1 MVAGAAGHDAH
12 AAQLPYLTIRHGQ
25 VAEHHAAIPDAAG
38 DGAGD
43 GVGLLVDLL
52 EHEVVVAAFFRSVH
66 IPVDVVM
73 LLFDGAAALVI
84 DADAAAC
91 DDGQLAVVHVHD
103 IPCVAQQ
110 RRHVGGDEVLSV
122 AVAQQQRR
130 VLAGGNET
138 VRRVGA
144 DDAQRVGAL
153 HGGEHAVHCLEHVA
167 AGGVIVVQQLG
178 HHLRVRLGAEGVAL
192 GGELGAEQGVVLD
205 DAVVDNGEQAALAD
219 LGMGVDVVGLAMG
232 GPAGMA
238 HAQRT
243 GEGAALLRQIGQ
255 RLQAAS
261 GLADLQALGAADS
274 HARRVVAA
282 VLQTAQAVQQDG
294 GGFLHAHVSHDSTHI

>member
-1 MVAGAAGHDAH
+1 
-12 AAQLPYLTIRHGQ
+12 
-25 VAEHHAAIPDAAG
+25 
-38 DGAGD
+38 
-43 GVGLLVDLL
+43 
-52 EHEVVVAAFFRSVH
+52 
-66 IPVDVVM
+66 M

-103 IPCVAQQ
+103 ISCVAQQ

-130 VLAGGNET
+130 VLAGGNEP

-144 DDAQRVGAL
+144 DDAQRVSAL

-205 DAVVDNGEQAALAD
+205 DAVMHDGNFFIVGV
-219 LGMGVDVVGLAMG
+219 MGVRIDHRRLAVS
-232 GPAGMA
+232 GPTGMA
-238 HAQRT
+238 DAA
-243 GEGAALLRQIGQ
+243 GACKGI
-255 RLQAAS
+255 
-261 GLADLQALGAADS
+261 
-274 HARRVVAA
+274 AA
-282 VLQTAQAVQQDG
+282 VRHLA
-294 GGFLHAHVSHDSTHI
+294 